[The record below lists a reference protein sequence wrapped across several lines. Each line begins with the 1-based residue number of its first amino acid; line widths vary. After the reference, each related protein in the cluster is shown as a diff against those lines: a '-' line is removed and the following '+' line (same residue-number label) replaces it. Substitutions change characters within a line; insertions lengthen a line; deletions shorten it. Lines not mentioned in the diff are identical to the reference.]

1 MKVLQMQGFSYI
13 AKEKFI
19 YQFNQ
24 RIIMSSDNNTQIR
37 LAEVKD
43 IPEVREL
50 LRVTW
55 HDTYGKYIPAED
67 LDTYLDTVYSE
78 EKLEEILD
86 AEREDCF
93 IAESAGKI
101 AGWTRLRRDDDNDI
115 FYLISLYVL
124 PEFQKL
130 GIGKLLLENAVSFGL
145 EYRFEKITLGVME
158 ANSESVEWYKR
169 QGFKIVRDE
178 PFTWVNTTVN
188 HLIMEKVIFIQ

>member
-1 MKVLQMQGFSYI
+1 
-13 AKEKFI
+13 
-19 YQFNQ
+19 
-24 RIIMSSDNNTQIR
+24 MSSDNNVRIR
-37 LAEVKD
+37 LAEVND

-55 HDTYGKYIPAED
+55 HDTYGKYIPGAD

-78 EKLEEILD
+78 AKLAEILD

-93 IAESAGKI
+93 VAVSDGNIS
-101 AGWTRLRRDDDNDI
+101 GWTRLRRDDDNDI

-124 PEFQKL
+124 PEYQGK
-130 GIGKLLLENAVSFGL
+130 GTGKLLLENAISFGL

-158 ANSESVEWYKR
+158 VNSDSVEWYKR
-169 QGFKIVRDE
+169 QGFTVVRDE

-188 HLIMEKVIFIQ
+188 HLIMEKVIFTQ

>member
-1 MKVLQMQGFSYI
+1 
-13 AKEKFI
+13 
-19 YQFNQ
+19 
-24 RIIMSSDNNTQIR
+24 MSSDNNVQIR
-37 LAEVKD
+37 LAEVND

-55 HDTYGKYIPAED
+55 HDTYGKYIPGAD

-78 EKLEEILD
+78 AKLAEILG

-93 IAESAGKI
+93 VAVSDGNIS
-101 AGWTRLRRDDDNDI
+101 GWTRLRRDDDNDI

-124 PEFQKL
+124 PEYQGK
-130 GIGKLLLENAVSFGL
+130 GTGKLLLENAISFGL

-158 ANSESVEWYKR
+158 ANSDSVEWYKR
-169 QGFKIVRDE
+169 QGFSVVRDE

-188 HLIMEKVIFIQ
+188 HLIMEKVIFTQ